1 MSAHEELAQV
11 TRCLVDQEDGT
22 MLIAGMWIYVKED
35 ADNWV
40 EADVRHYVTTKDLA
54 RFLVRTTTVNPRT
67 PTWTLY

>member
-1 MSAHEELAQV
+1 MPQSEEL
-11 TRCLVDQEDGT
+11 TRVIHHLRDQEAGT

-35 ADNWV
+35 AQNWV

-54 RFLVRTTTVNPRT
+54 RFLVRTTVNPRT